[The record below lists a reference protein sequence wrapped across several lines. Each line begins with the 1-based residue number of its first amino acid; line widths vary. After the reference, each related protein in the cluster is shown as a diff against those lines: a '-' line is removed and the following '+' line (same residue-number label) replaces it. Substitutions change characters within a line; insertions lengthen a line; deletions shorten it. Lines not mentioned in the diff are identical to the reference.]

1 MPTMKR
7 RRHRQ
12 TFTEKTGFPAK
23 LLVPGYSGE
32 LTAEELKIIK
42 TELQNRSK
50 LRARWGFKDGERI
63 TNKKIQVKALEA
75 VESDISIEELL
86 GSENPKKSGAKG

>member
-32 LTAEELKIIK
+32 LTAEELQIIK

-50 LRARWGFKDGERI
+50 
-63 TNKKIQVKALEA
+63 
-75 VESDISIEELL
+75 
-86 GSENPKKSGAKG
+86 